1 MSVNNS
7 LVKSTQSRMSFTAY
21 LTNDAVK
28 NQINSVLG
36 GKDGQR
42 FISSIVSAVTT
53 NPALAE
59 CSNASIVSAAL
70 LGESLKLSPSPQ
82 LAYYYMVPFKDTK
95 NGRTVATFVL
105 SWRGMVQL
113 AIRSGQYERINVVPI
128 KEGELIKYD
137 PMTEEIEVKLIEDD
151 EIRENTETIGY
162 FAYYALKNG
171 FKKSMYWSKK
181 KVIAHAERYS
191 KGYKA
196 HKGFTFWEQGPAA
209 FDQMA
214 CKTLLRQ
221 LLGKYGIMSIE
232 MQTAFENDNAYIRE
246 DGKPEY
252 VDSEPLDEP
261 IATQA
266 PGIEITQTTAPNPEP
281 APTPAPDPV
290 PAPIIPE
297 PQIPEPTIPEAKA
310 EAKPE
315 RKARTAAKTAA
326 ESLFG

>member
-232 MQTAFENDNAYIRE
+232 MQTAFENDNAYIHE

-261 IATQA
+261 IAAPA

-281 APTPAPDPV
+281 TPDPV
-290 PAPIIPE
+290 PSPIMPE
-297 PQIPEPTIPEAKA
+297 PQIPESTIPEAKA